1 MRAVGIAV
9 LGPLRVDGE
18 VTSLGP
24 RDRVVL
30 ETLAVRPGDVVSAE
44 RLADALWAE
53 TVPATWPK
61 VVQGCVVR
69 LRKVLGAE
77 AIETSPQGYRLALP
91 ADDIDAGRFERLVR
105 RSHELLVLGEHERA
119 AYVSGEAL
127 ALWRGP
133 PFSELDGWE
142 SGRIEARRL
151 EELRLDAEEVFI
163 DAGLRA
169 GRHRDVLGL
178 AEARAAEAPLRERRW
193 ALLAVAQYQAGRQGD
208 ALRSLRQARR
218 VLVAELGLDPG
229 PELVALEQAILRQDP
244 SLAAAV
250 ALPEANATCPY
261 RGLLPYD
268 VGDADTFHGRDDDV
282 TFGLERLASVGAL
295 AVVGP
300 SGGGKSSL
308 VRAGIAATL
317 QRQGR
322 HVRVFSPGAHPEES
336 FIALGTVPAG
346 TVLVVDQCE
355 EVFTLCD
362 DAAERTRF
370 LDALIEHAVRGSL
383 VVALRADRLGDLAAH
398 PAFARLVERS
408 LHLLGAM
415 DDAALRAAI
424 EAPARQYGL
433 LLESGLVD
441 VLVGEVEGEPGALPL
456 LSHALRETWVR
467 RQGRTLTVEGYRES
481 GGIRSAVAR
490 SAERVYE
497 QIDQTQRP
505 LLRDLMLRLVTPIPD
520 GDPVR
525 ARIARHVFATDD
537 ERERL
542 IETLVAARLVT
553 SDERMVELAHESLV
567 RAWPRLRD
575 WLDDDVEGQ
584 RILRHLA
591 AAGQAWDA
599 MGRPDTELYRGQR
612 LAQAVEWRE
621 RASPDLNPVEREFLA
636 AAEAAADRERLAAE
650 ERTRH
655 QARVNR
661 TLRTLLVG
669 VGAALVVA
677 IVAGMLAVRQADRAD
692 RTAEVAEREAER
704 ADRTAELAE
713 REAER
718 ADRIADEAAGSAA
731 AAELAAQR
739 ADRAAIEADARRVG
753 TQALVTENVD
763 ESLLMAV
770 AGVRLDDSSDT
781 RANLLTALTRNP
793 ALVAATRSP
802 EPLVTVDAS
811 FDGKVVA
818 VGDEFTGIAFHDPAT
833 LALLGSFPEPSWTLK
848 FRPGGTTLAMSAS
861 AYDPNGPLQLDP
873 MPVVIVDTATFQLAS
888 TQLGGQPER
897 AFAWSLEYS
906 ADGRYLAAAFE
917 LYGDDLAAPTGAAI
931 AVWDLEA
938 PDQPVRRFD
947 AGSIRDFGWW
957 HGLSPDGALLYTGG
971 RNIGSVVVRDV
982 ATGTVVDMVAIA
994 HTGVE
999 ASPDGAVLAVADG
1012 RDVVLLETKT
1022 LTEQGRLDGHANVT
1036 TLQFSRDGTYLAT
1049 GTEDGAATLWD
1060 IDTGAV
1066 VDQFRGHSGIVM
1078 ELAFSPDRATLYTVS
1093 LDRSLLAW
1101 DLDGSRRFVAEQ
1113 RAPTPPAYAD
1123 YAFVAAGGELIGFVT
1138 GLYGKPA
1145 AMQFLDFPAGEM
1157 GPQIALGHG
1166 EIGDVRL
1173 RPLNLDEV
1181 ATTGRDGFVRIWQR
1195 STGSVI
1201 RERDVG
1207 GQRLAYS
1214 ADGERIFVGA
1224 ADGEVSI
1231 IDADTLEPLAPSIL
1245 LDHGI
1250 LGLHAAPD
1258 NRTAI
1263 ALTGAPGIAIV
1274 DTIDGTVLHERRIE
1288 LSPISADFSPDGER
1302 AAVATQSGE
1311 VGVLDLS
1318 TAEWVREPIVGHRD
1332 TALTVRYSPDGN
1344 VVVSGGL
1351 DGRVA
1356 MWDGN
1361 TGALLGSLLATPNV
1375 ATAAGFAPDGH
1386 TVVIASTDGT
1396 VARWDTR
1403 VEHWISAACR
1413 IAGRSLTAEEWA
1425 AILPHRPYVDSCS

>member
-1 MRAVGIAV
+1 MRRVGIAV
-9 LGPLRVDGE
+9 LGPLRVDGDGM
-18 VTSLGP
+18 SLGP

-30 ETLAVRPGDVVSAE
+30 ETLAVRPGDVVSPE
-44 RLADALWAE
+44 RLADALWADK
-53 TVPATWPK
+53 VPPTWPK

-77 AIETSPQGYRLALP
+77 AIETSPHGYRLTLP

-119 AYVSGEAL
+119 AYVSAEAL
-127 ALWRGP
+127 SLWRGH

-142 SGRIEARRL
+142 AGRIEARRL
-151 EELRLDAEEVFI
+151 EELRLDAEEVGI
-163 DAGLRA
+163 DAALRA

-218 VLVAELGLDPG
+218 VLVAELGLEPG

-250 ALPEANATCPY
+250 ALPEAKATCPY

-268 VGDADTFHGRDDDV
+268 VDDADTFYGRDDDV
-282 TFGLERLASVGAL
+282 RIGLERLASVGAL

-317 QRQGR
+317 RRQGR
-322 HVRVFSPGAHPEES
+322 QVRVFSPGNHPQES
-336 FIALGTVPAG
+336 LIAVGKVPAG

-355 EVFTLCD
+355 EAFALCD

-370 LDALIEHAVRGSL
+370 LDALIEHAVRAPL

-433 LLESGLVD
+433 LLEAGLVD
-441 VLVGEVEGEPGALPL
+441 VLVGEVEGEPGAMPL

-481 GGIRSAVAR
+481 GGIRSAVAQ

-497 QIDQTQRP
+497 QIDQVQRP
-505 LLRDLMLRLVTPIPD
+505 LLRDLMLRLVAPNPY

-525 ARIARHVFATDD
+525 GRIARHVFATDD
-537 ERERL
+537 EHERL

-591 AAGQAWDA
+591 AAGEAWDA
-599 MGRPDTELYRGQR
+599 MGRPDAELYRGQR

-621 RASPDLNPVEREFLA
+621 RASPDLNAVERQFLA
-636 AAEAAADRERLAAE
+636 AAEAAADRERRAAE
-650 ERTRH
+650 DRARH
-655 QARVNR
+655 QARANR
-661 TLRTLLVG
+661 KLRTLLVG

-677 IVAGMLAVRQADRAD
+677 IVAGLLALRQADRAD
-692 RTAEVAEREAER
+692 RTTELARREAER
-704 ADRTAELAE
+704 ADQTAE
-713 REAER
+713 
-718 ADRIADEAAGSAA
+718 EAAESAA

-739 ADRAAIEADARRVG
+739 ADTAAIEADARRVG
-753 TQALVTENVD
+753 TQALVTEYVD
-763 ESLLMAV
+763 ESLLLAV
-770 AGVRLDDSSDT
+770 AGVRLDDSPDT
-781 RANLLTALTRNP
+781 RANLLTVLTRDP
-793 ALVAATRSP
+793 ALVAATRSAQ
-802 EPLVTVDAS
+802 PLLTVDAG
-811 FDGKVVA
+811 FDGKTVA
-818 VGDEFTGIAFHDPAT
+818 VGDPFTGIAFHDPAT
-833 LALLGSFPEPSWTLK
+833 LAPLGSFPDPPWTLK
-848 FRPGGTTLAMSAS
+848 FQPGGTTLAMA
-861 AYDPNGPLQLDP
+861 ANPFNPNGPQQLDP
-873 MPVVIVDTATFQLAS
+873 VPVVIVDSATFEPAS
-888 TQLGGQPER
+888 TQLGGQPVR
-897 AFAWSLEYS
+897 ATAKNLEYS
-906 ADGRYLAAAFE
+906 ANGRYLAVAFE
-917 LYGDDLAAPTGAAI
+917 LYGDDPDASTGGTV

-938 PDQPVRRFD
+938 PSQPVRRFD
-947 AGSIRDFGWW
+947 ADSAYEFGWE
-957 HGLSPDGALLYTGG
+957 GLSPDGTLLYTGG
-971 RNIGSVVVRDV
+971 DGGASVVVRDV
-982 ATGTVVDMVAIA
+982 ASGALVNSVAIA
-994 HTGVE
+994 HVGGEV
-999 ASPDGAVLAVADG
+999 SPDGAVVAVADG
-1012 RDVVLLETKT
+1012 RDVVILDAAT
-1022 LTEQGRLDGHANVT
+1022 LTEQRRLEGQSNLT
-1036 TLQFSRDGTYLAT
+1036 TLQFSRDGTRFAT
-1049 GTEDGAATLWD
+1049 GAEDGAVTLWD

-1066 VDQFRGHSGIVM
+1066 VDQFHGHSGRVT
-1078 ELAFSPDRATLYTVS
+1078 ELAFSPDGATLYTVS

-1101 DLDGSRRFVAEQ
+1101 DLAGSRRFVAQQ
-1113 RAPTPPAYAD
+1113 RAPATPAKAD
-1123 YAFVAAGGELIGFVT
+1123 YAFVSPDGERVAYVSGLGGQ
-1138 GLYGKPA
+1138 PD
-1145 AMQFLDFPAGEM
+1145 AMQFLDLTANEM
-1157 GPQIALGHG
+1157 GPPIAVGHG
-1166 EIGDVRL
+1166 GIGDVRL
-1173 RPLNLDEV
+1173 RPPDADQV
-1181 ATTGRDGFVRIWQR
+1181 ATTGRDGFVRIWER
-1195 STGSVI
+1195 STGRLVK
-1201 RERDVG
+1201 ERDVG
-1207 GQRLAYS
+1207 GDRLAYS
-1214 ADGERIFVGA
+1214 ADGARILVGA
-1224 ADGEVSI
+1224 ADGTISV
-1231 IDADTLEPLAPSIL
+1231 IDADTLATLAPPIV
-1245 LDHGI
+1245 LDDRV
-1250 LGLHAAPD
+1250 LRLHPSPD

-1263 ALTGAPGIAIV
+1263 ALTSGPGIAIV

-1288 LSPISADFSPDGER
+1288 LDPISADFSPDGER
-1302 AAVATQSGE
+1302 AAVATDTGE
-1311 VGVLDLS
+1311 VGVVDVS
-1318 TAEWVREPIVGHRD
+1318 TGEWVRAPINGHHD
-1332 TALTVRYSPDGN
+1332 TAITVRYSPDGETL
-1344 VVVSGGL
+1344 VSGGL

-1356 MWDGN
+1356 LWDGN
-1361 TGALLGSLLATPNV
+1361 TGALLGSVVASPNV

-1396 VARWDTR
+1396 LAHWDTA
-1403 VEHWISAACR
+1403 VEQWVSAACA
-1413 IAGRSLTAEEWA
+1413 IAGRSLTAAEWA
-1425 AILPHRPYVDSCS
+1425 AIVPDRPYIDTCSSTA

>member
-1 MRAVGIAV
+1 VGIAV
-9 LGPLRVDGE
+9 LGPLRVDGDG
-18 VTSLGP
+18 TSLGP

-30 ETLAVRPGDVVSAE
+30 ETLAVRRGDVVSAE
-44 RLADALWAE
+44 HLADALWADRA
-53 TVPATWPK
+53 PATWPK
-61 VVQGCVVR
+61 VIQGCVVR

-77 AIETSPQGYRLALP
+77 AIETSPQGYRLVLP

-105 RSHELLVLGEHERA
+105 RSEELLVLGEHERA
-119 AYVSGEAL
+119 AYVSAEAL
-127 ALWRGP
+127 ALWRGR
-133 PFSELDGWE
+133 PFGELDGWE
-142 SGRIEARRL
+142 AGRIEARRL

-163 DAGLRA
+163 DAALRA
-169 GRHRDVLGL
+169 GRHRDVLGE
-178 AEARAAEAPLRERRW
+178 AAARAAEAPLRERRW

-218 VLVAELGLDPG
+218 VLVAELGLEPG
-229 PELVALEQAILRQDP
+229 PELFALEHAILRQDP

-261 RGLLPYD
+261 RGLLPFD
-268 VGDADTFHGRDDDV
+268 VGDADTYYGRDDDV
-282 TFGLERLASVGAL
+282 TVGLERLASVGAL

-322 HVRVFSPGAHPEES
+322 QVRVFSPGTHPEES
-336 FIALGTVPAG
+336 LTALGTVPAG
-346 TVLVVDQCE
+346 SVLVVDQCE
-355 EVFTLCD
+355 EAFALCE

-370 LDALIEHAVRGSL
+370 LDALVEHAARAPL

-415 DDAALRAAI
+415 DNAALRAAI

-433 LLESGLVD
+433 LLEAGLVEL
-441 VLVGEVEGEPGALPL
+441 LVGEVEGEPGALPL

-481 GGIRSAVAR
+481 GGIRSAVAQ

-497 QIDQTQRP
+497 QIDPVQRP
-505 LLRDLMLRLVTPIPD
+505 LLRDLMLRLVTPTPE

-525 ARIARHVFATDD
+525 GRVARHVVATDD
-537 ERERL
+537 EHERL
-542 IETLVAARLVT
+542 IETLVGARLVT

-575 WLDDDVEGQ
+575 WLDDDIEGQ

-591 AAGQAWDA
+591 EAGEAWDA

-621 RASPDLNPVEREFLA
+621 RASPDLNPVERQFLA
-636 AAEAAADRERLAAE
+636 AAEAAADAERLAAE
-650 ERTRH
+650 DRARH
-655 QARVNR
+655 QTRVNR
-661 TLRTLLVG
+661 KLRTLLVG

-677 IVAGMLAVRQADRAD
+677 IVAGLLAVRQADRAD
-692 RTAEVAEREAER
+692 HTAELAGREAER
-704 ADRTAELAE
+704 ADR
-713 REAER
+713 
-718 ADRIADEAAGSAA
+718 AA
-731 AAELAAQR
+731 L
-739 ADRAAIEADARRVG
+739 EADARRVG

-793 ALVAATRSP
+793 ALVAATRSA

-818 VGDEFTGIAFHDPAT
+818 VGDEFNGIAFHDPAT
-833 LALLGSFPEPSWTLK
+833 LAPLGSLPEPAWTLK
-848 FRPGGTTLAMSAS
+848 FQPGGTTLAMAAS
-861 AYDPNGPLQLDP
+861 PYNPIGPQQLDP
-873 MPVVIVDTATFQLAS
+873 MPVVIIDAATFEPAS

-897 AFAWSLEYS
+897 ACAWSLEYS
-906 ADGRYLAAAFE
+906 ADGRYLAVAFE
-917 LYGDDLAAPTGAAI
+917 LYGDDPDTPTGAAVV
-931 AVWDLEA
+931 VWDLEA

-947 AGSIRDFGWW
+947 AGLKRDFGWW
-957 HGLSPDGALLYTGG
+957 HGLSPDGTLLYTGN
-971 RNIGSVVVRDV
+971 RNMGSVMVRDV
-982 ATGTVVDMVAIA
+982 ATGTVVDSVAIA

-999 ASPDGAVLAVADG
+999 VSPDGAMLAVADG
-1012 RDVVLLETKT
+1012 RDVVLLDSRT
-1022 LTEQGRLDGHANVT
+1022 LTEQRRLEGQANLT
-1036 TLQFSRDGTYLAT
+1036 TFQFSRDGRYFAT

-1078 ELAFSPDRATLYTVS
+1078 ELAFSPDGATLYTVS
-1093 LDRSLLAW
+1093 RDRSLLAW
-1101 DLDGSRRFVAEQ
+1101 DLDGSRRFVAVQ
-1113 RAPTPPAYAD
+1113 RAPTPPASAD
-1123 YAFVAAGGELIGFVT
+1123 YAFVSSDGGLIGFVS
-1138 GLYGKPA
+1138 GLRGRPA
-1145 AMQFLDFPAGEM
+1145 AMQFLDLAAGEM
-1157 GPQIALGHG
+1157 GPLIALGGAIEDVRRHG
-1166 EIGDVRL
+1166 IGDVRL
-1173 RPLNLDEV
+1173 RPLDPDEV
-1181 ATTGRDGFVRIWQR
+1181 ATIGSDGFVRIWER
-1195 STGSVI
+1195 STGSLN

-1207 GQRLAYS
+1207 GDRLAYS
-1214 ADGERIFVGA
+1214 ADGERILVGA
-1224 ADGEVSI
+1224 ADGEVSV
-1231 IDADTLEPLAPSIL
+1231 IDADTLEPLAPPIL
-1245 LDHGI
+1245 LDHGVMR
-1250 LGLHAAPD
+1250 LHASPD

-1263 ALTGAPGIAIV
+1263 ALTSAPGIAIV

-1288 LSPISADFSPDGER
+1288 LDPISADFSPDGTR
-1302 AAVATQSGE
+1302 AAVGTETGE
-1311 VGVLDLS
+1311 VGVLDVS
-1318 TAEWVREPIVGHRD
+1318 TAEWVRAPIVAHRD
-1332 TALTVRYSPDGN
+1332 TAITVRYSPDGN
-1344 VVVSGGL
+1344 SVVSGGL

-1356 MWDGN
+1356 LWDGN
-1361 TGALLGSLLATPNV
+1361 TGALLGSVVATPNV

-1386 TVVIASTDGT
+1386 TVVMASTDGT
-1396 VARWDTR
+1396 LARWDTQL
-1403 VEHWISAACR
+1403 EHWISAACA
-1413 IAGRSLTAEEWA
+1413 IAGRSLPAAEWA
-1425 AILPHRPYVDSCS
+1425 AILPDRPYINTCS